1 MANRSSAEPRERFT
15 LTTGVPVARV
25 GWLIAQARINA
36 ALSERE
42 LAKHTGVRKRVVRR
56 WESARQVPNDR
67 EVSAVASAC
76 GLDLDE
82 LLPPRDVIEFDAAAH
97 YMRVGSASVSMTE
110 VHNEAV
116 LATYVSLVRE
126 QRNLKLGEVFTFRQQ
141 DLDALC
147 DALDL
152 EDDDLEN
159 RLVRVTG
166 LDAEQAAEIHRKL
179 MRRRLALPAVGLLAG
194 SSIGL
199 VRAADHNGSAAP
211 APIVVEHRA
220 PPPSSDPKTSI
231 AVAIASIVVTNERAI
246 DAAPAP
252 APAPAPAL
260 ATPAASVTPA
270 NGDQGVEF
278 GAAAA
283 TAAAASA
290 PASTEVAAPDV
301 APPVHS
307 DQPTVVPQAS
317 NTARRVALVDAN
329 KAPAPAPVP
338 VTETSSEVV
347 APVVAPTVDASPAV
361 VVPVEIGDAAGVVNL
376 NPPKP

>member
-1 MANRSSAEPRERFT
+1 MADRSSAEPRERFT

-25 GWLIAQARINA
+25 GWLIAQARNNA

-42 LAKHTGVRKRVVRR
+42 LAKHAGVRTRVVRR

-82 LLPPRDVIEFDAAAH
+82 LLPPRDVIEFDAAAR

-152 EDDDLEN
+152 EDADLED
-159 RLVRVTG
+159 RLVRATG
-166 LDAEQAAEIHRKL
+166 LDAEQAADIHRKL

-199 VRAADHNGSAAP
+199 ARAADHGGAATP
-211 APIVVEHRA
+211 APIVVEHKA

-246 DAAPAP
+246 DASPTATSTRAR
-252 APAPAPAL
+252 ADVDGRSADL
-260 ATPAASVTPA
+260 AVAFGATAVAASET
-270 NGDQGVEF
+270 
-278 GAAAA
+278 A
-283 TAAAASA
+283 TAAAETVPEPSVDEVVEPATTAGVPITQAARHSAQASA
-290 PASTEVAAPDV
+290 SDQAAP
-301 APPVHS
+301 A
-307 DQPTVVPQAS
+307 TV
-317 NTARRVALVDAN
+317 
-329 KAPAPAPVP
+329 
-338 VTETSSEVV
+338 TSSEVV
-347 APVVAPTVDASPAV
+347 APPVEPTLDAAPTV
-361 VVPVEIGDAAGVVNL
+361 VVPVEIGDATGIVNL

>member
-1 MANRSSAEPRERFT
+1 MADRSSAEPRERFT

-25 GWLIAQARINA
+25 GWLIAQARTNA

-42 LAKHTGVRKRVVRR
+42 LAKHASVRKRVVRR

-82 LLPPRDVIEFDAAAH
+82 LLPPRDVIEFDAAAR

-152 EDDDLEN
+152 EDAELED
-159 RLVRVTG
+159 RLVRATG
-166 LDAEQAAEIHRKL
+166 LDAEQAADIHRKL

-199 VRAADHNGSAAP
+199 ARAADHGGSATP
-211 APIVVEHRA
+211 APIVVEHKA
-220 PPPSSDPKTSI
+220 APPSSDPTTSI
-231 AVAIASIVVTNERAI
+231 AIAIASIVVSNERAI
-246 DAAPAP
+246 DASPTATSTSM
-252 APAPAPAL
+252 L
-260 ATPAASVTPA
+260 ARADLAVAFGATAVAASETSAVPA
-270 NGDQGVEF
+270 EAGPKPSVDEVVEPTI
-278 GAAAA
+278 
-283 TAAAASA
+283 TAAAPITQAARRNTQASA
-290 PASTEVAAPDV
+290 SEQAVPA
-301 APPVHS
+301 
-307 DQPTVVPQAS
+307 TV
-317 NTARRVALVDAN
+317 
-329 KAPAPAPVP
+329 
-338 VTETSSEVV
+338 TSSEVV
-347 APVVAPTVDASPAV
+347 APPVEPTVDATPAV
-361 VVPVEIGDAAGVVNL
+361 VVPVEIADATGIVNL

>member
-1 MANRSSAEPRERFT
+1 MADRSSAEPRERFT

-25 GWLIAQARINA
+25 GWLIAQARTNA

-42 LAKHTGVRKRVVRR
+42 LAKHAGVRKRVVRR

-67 EVSAVASAC
+67 EISAVASAC

-82 LLPPRDVIEFDAAAH
+82 LLPPRDVIEFDAAAR

-152 EDDDLEN
+152 EDTELED
-159 RLVRVTG
+159 RLVRATG
-166 LDAEQAAEIHRKL
+166 LDAEQAADIHRKL

-199 VRAADHNGSAAP
+199 ARAADHGGAATP
-211 APIVVEHRA
+211 APIVVEHKA

-231 AVAIASIVVTNERAI
+231 AVAIASIVVNNDRAVDASATATSSSAATNVGVRDADLTVAFGATAVAASETP
-246 DAAPAP
+246 AAPAETQPELGVDDVVEP
-252 APAPAPAL
+252 ATTAG
-260 ATPAASVTPA
+260 ASSKPSA
-270 NGDQGVEF
+270 RRNAQ
-278 GAAAA
+278 
-283 TAAAASA
+283 ASA
-290 PASTEVAAPDV
+290 SDQAIPATVTSSHVV
-301 APPVHS
+301 APPIE
-307 DQPTVVPQAS
+307 PT
-317 NTARRVALVDAN
+317 LDA
-329 KAPAPAPVP
+329 
-338 VTETSSEVV
+338 TS
-347 APVVAPTVDASPAV
+347 AV
-361 VVPVEIGDAAGVVNL
+361 VVPVEIGDATGIVNL
-376 NPPKP
+376 NAPKP